1 MLAADHNTGS
11 VKFQIMNR
19 YLLAQ
24 AGGVFDWVALVQ
36 IYRGA
41 ASGPRGPSDVHSPD
55 CHQPDLS
62 RIFSV
67 KSDRKS
73 FKLSLKYQEKT
84 NSKLRLQKLS
94 EKHLR
99 KSQNSGTKDSHSI
112 LKMIMKLSDGMWSVD
127 ILSYVMDVWT
137 LQLLLVLWGA
147 AVTAAAGVFQPQLW

>member
-24 AGGVFDWVALVQ
+24 AGGVFDWAALVQ

-55 CHQPDLS
+55 WHQPDLS

-67 KSDRKS
+67 KSGRKS
-73 FKLSLKYQEKT
+73 FKLSFKYQEKS

-94 EKHLR
+94 EKHLG

-112 LKMIMKLSDGMWSVD
+112 LKMMMKLSDGRWSVD
-127 ILSYVMDVWT
+127 ILSCVMDVWT